1 MINKENLSV
10 IVPVFNSENTLN
22 DLYHRLNNV
31 LINITNNFEIIFIND
46 ASMDKSLD
54 IINSLSKKDENIKC
68 INLNKNFDQHN
79 ALLCGIRQAK
89 YDLIVT
95 MDDDLQNPSEEIPK
109 LLEKIDGGYDVVNQ
123 TT

>member
-1 MINKENLSV
+1 MMINKENLSV
-10 IVPVFNSENTLN
+10 SVPVFNSENTLD

-79 ALLCGIRQAK
+79 ALLC
-89 YDLIVT
+89 
-95 MDDDLQNPSEEIPK
+95 
-109 LLEKIDGGYDVVNQ
+109 
-123 TT
+123 

>member
-1 MINKENLSV
+1 MMINKENLSV
-10 IVPVFNSENTLN
+10 IVPVFNSENTLD

-79 ALLCGIRQAK
+79 ALLC
-89 YDLIVT
+89 
-95 MDDDLQNPSEEIPK
+95 
-109 LLEKIDGGYDVVNQ
+109 
-123 TT
+123 

>member
-10 IVPVFNSENTLN
+10 IVPVFNSENTLD

-79 ALLCGIRQAK
+79 ALLC
-89 YDLIVT
+89 
-95 MDDDLQNPSEEIPK
+95 
-109 LLEKIDGGYDVVNQ
+109 
-123 TT
+123 